1 MKKYENLKI
10 LQPVKNKK
18 YVRAYIIYI
27 VKISATRGKSLRE
40 IVNINVHN
48 PSINNL
54 TLPSEKKYVCF
65 NAVQKWDINLQDV
78 VTLYQYQNCS
88 SKMGICCIHITHTN
102 IHMIPLHKQSNPAI
116 SSKVSYFS
124 KQSPSKSVSII
135 LTLFGLLNQNK
146 S

>member
-1 MKKYENLKI
+1 MLLEKI
-10 LQPVKNKK
+10 QNQITEEKN
-18 YVRAYIIYI
+18 
-27 VKISATRGKSLRE
+27 KISATRGKSLRE

-88 SKMGICCIHITHTN
+88 SKWGFAVFI
-102 IHMIPLHKQSNPAI
+102 
-116 SSKVSYFS
+116 
-124 KQSPSKSVSII
+124 
-135 LTLFGLLNQNK
+135 
-146 S
+146 